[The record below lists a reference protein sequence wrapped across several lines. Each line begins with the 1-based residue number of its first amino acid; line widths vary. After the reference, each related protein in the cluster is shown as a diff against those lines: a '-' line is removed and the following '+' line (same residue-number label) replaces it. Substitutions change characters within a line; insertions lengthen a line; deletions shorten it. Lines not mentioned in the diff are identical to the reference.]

1 MSTSMLGTGD
11 FVELKLHAIGK
22 SFVNGVSNRYD
33 DTYHAE
39 ILEGIV
45 SETDFADICR
55 RLNTKL
61 QELWPCGPAYYC
73 GMICSVC
80 TCGFSLFLPHMCVSD
95 AEKAASLLLSNVSM
109 RAKYY
114 DRGITFRLEKS
125 YCLSSHFVVS
135 FPKQLH
141 KDINDIENAAGKQR
155 INTNVSVEEP
165 PTTRLKSI

>member
-1 MSTSMLGTGD
+1 MTTIGSGD
-11 FVELKLHAIGK
+11 LIELKFQAIGT
-22 SFVNGVSNRYD
+22 SFVNGISNRYE

-55 RLNTKL
+55 RLNKKL

-73 GMICSVC
+73 GLICSVC
-80 TCGFSLFLPHMCVSD
+80 TCGISLLLPHMCVSE

-114 DRGITFRLEKS
+114 DRGISFKLEKGF
-125 YCLSSHFVVS
+125 CWSSHFIVS
-135 FPKQLH
+135 FPKQLR
-141 KDINDIENAAGKQR
+141 KDMSDIEHAVGKQR
-155 INTNVSVEEP
+155 IIMNINVEE